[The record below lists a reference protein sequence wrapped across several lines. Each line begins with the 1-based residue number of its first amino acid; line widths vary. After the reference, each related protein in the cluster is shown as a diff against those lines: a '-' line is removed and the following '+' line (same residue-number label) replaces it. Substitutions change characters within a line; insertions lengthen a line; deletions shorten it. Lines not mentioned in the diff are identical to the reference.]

1 MNQPNTGVVT
11 QEASFLKNKPY
22 LSVSLTHFFVDIL
35 NNSRTLL
42 VAILAISIGLTNAQV
57 GVALLIYNIGSALS
71 QPFFGLAADRFGPRW
86 LVIGGM
92 SWMIVLYAVG
102 ALARDWLALAA
113 ITLAGLGSGA
123 VHPSGTKVAS
133 ETSQSARTQA
143 TALFFTAGQTGLF
156 VGPVIAGILI
166 EAYGRTGYL
175 VLPLMALPAVISSW
189 RWVTNKQV
197 SEKLIVS
204 GLSPIFLAKQTGSR
218 LWEQKRTLIPL
229 LVIVV
234 ASSTVAIATINFAP
248 KLFTE
253 LRYRPSYVGWTAG
266 LFMLGSAL
274 GGVIGG
280 TMGDRIGRRPVILIG
295 MLGAVLP
302 LYFYI
307 PADDPWRFLL
317 LFLAGFFAGMPH
329 SVVVITAQSL
339 FPGRRAFA
347 SGLTLGIMFFSGA
360 VGTYLVGIIADEIG
374 LATALQSLA
383 ILPLIAAFAA
393 LFLPRQSAQ
402 SLPETSPAT

>member
-1 MNQPNTGVVT
+1 MNQPNTGVGSQAV
-11 QEASFLKNKPY
+11 SFLKNRPY
-22 LSVSLTHFFVDIL
+22 LSVSLTHFFVDVL

-71 QPFFGLAADRFGPRW
+71 QPFFGLVADRFGPRW

-102 ALARDWLALAA
+102 ALAGDWLALVA

-156 VGPVIAGILI
+156 VGPILAGLLI

-175 VLPLMALPAVISSW
+175 VLPLLALSAVIGSW
-189 RWVTNKQV
+189 RWVTNKQPQKEPITNKQSPLV
-197 SEKLIVS
+197 SVKHTS
-204 GLSPIFLAKQTGSR
+204 SR
-218 LWEQKRTLIPL
+218 LWKQKQTIFPL
-229 LVIVV
+229 LVITV
-234 ASSTVAIATINFAP
+234 AVSTVAIATINFAP

-253 LRYRPSYVGWTAG
+253 TGYRPSYVGWTAG
-266 LFMLGSAL
+266 LFMLGSAI

-280 TMGDRIGRRPVILIG
+280 MMGDRVGRRPVIFIG
-295 MLGAVLP
+295 MLGAILP

-317 LFLAGFFAGMPH
+317 LFLAGFFTGMPH
-329 SVVVITAQSL
+329 SILVLTAQSL

-374 LATALQSLA
+374 LANALQSLA
-383 ILPLIAAFAA
+383 ILPLIAAFAG
-393 LFLPRQSAQ
+393 LFLPRKSAQ
-402 SLPETSPAT
+402 SLPETSAAT